1 LLDLLFFNDPLV
13 ERAGASMMAPS
24 GRYSGSDLA
33 GSPET
38 LANNELKCASVFWD
52 CSDSYEQS
60 KTITGGQGGIRTHGE
75 LAPSLVFK
83 TSSLNHSD
91 TCPALGR
98 L

>member
-38 LANNELKCASVFWD
+38 LANNE
-52 CSDSYEQS
+52 
-60 KTITGGQGGIRTHGE
+60 
-75 LAPSLVFK
+75 
-83 TSSLNHSD
+83 
-91 TCPALGR
+91 
-98 L
+98 